1 MILPRIDQKSILGF
15 SSILDIHY
23 AIDDYEAI
31 GNMSSSEKRLGT
43 RNRTRSVVT
52 LSTSGKPKRRGRS
65 MVILDMNALI
75 SRVWVGDVF
84 LDLHG
89 GIYWYAASY
98 IRINTDTGM
107 IMLQL
112 LEIP

>member
-1 MILPRIDQKSILGF
+1 
-15 SSILDIHY
+15 
-23 AIDDYEAI
+23 
-31 GNMSSSEKRLGT
+31 
-43 RNRTRSVVT
+43 
-52 LSTSGKPKRRGRS
+52 